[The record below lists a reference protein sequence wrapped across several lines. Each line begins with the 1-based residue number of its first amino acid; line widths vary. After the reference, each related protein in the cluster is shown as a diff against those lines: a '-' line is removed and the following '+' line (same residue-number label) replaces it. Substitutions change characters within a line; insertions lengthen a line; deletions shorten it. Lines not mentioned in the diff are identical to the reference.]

1 MIGPRPCG
9 YACAYVDPV
18 FTSQSHDISISTST
32 RRTNLSVFLVLMLMS
47 TQFSRAYTCACAY
60 AYAYVLMKTGLK
72 RTLLFSRRPYSL
84 ITKLTGTLAGMKF
97 TFGTRRTKQ
106 RTFHDLVLESYS
118 VLKFTF
124 PLVCTVHQRFMHV
137 LSWIVFF

>member
-1 MIGPRPCG
+1 MIGPRPC
-9 YACAYVDPV
+9 ARAYVDPV
-18 FTSQSHDISISTST
+18 FTSQNYDISTST

-47 TQFSRAYTCACAY
+47 TQFSRAYY
-60 AYAYVLMKTGLK
+60 
-72 RTLLFSRRPYSL
+72 L

-97 TFGTRRTKQ
+97 TFGTRRTEQ

-124 PLVCTVHQRFMHV
+124 PLVCAVHQRFMHV
-137 LSWIVFF
+137 LSWNIFF